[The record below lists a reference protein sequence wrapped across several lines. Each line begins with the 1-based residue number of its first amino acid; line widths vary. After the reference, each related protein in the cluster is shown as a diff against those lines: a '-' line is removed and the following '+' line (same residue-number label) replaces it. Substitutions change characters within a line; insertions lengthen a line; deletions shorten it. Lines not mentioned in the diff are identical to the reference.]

1 MLARQGIIFVALR
14 RLAVL
19 RAQRLI
25 VAGFGAKRDR
35 QAIPGVDRGDRHHQ
49 IYKLSIAELSVRLVL
64 DAIRNVI
71 DAD

>member
-1 MLARQGIIFVALR
+1 
-14 RLAVL
+14 
-19 RAQRLI
+19 

-35 QAIPGVDRGDRHHQ
+35 QAIPGVDPGDRHHE
-49 IYKLSIAELSVRLVL
+49 IYKLSIGELSVRLGL